1 MGIFSASHR
10 QLAKEAFACV
20 LRRITFRP
28 CNVSFQEKA
37 KGKILG
43 WLLRKSPFL
52 AKFFNKYFEVL
63 SWIFF
68 VLMMGSFAYGA
79 YGAYNFYIYG
89 SCNGPNSSG
98 FCVFDPAGSSN
109 KASTLDT
116 KCYLNK
122 PTEKDL
128 DFSKLDLK
136 DFPQRLNG
144 ASNNIIFVGCYAC
157 DYTRKAYPIIKNLLS
172 KYNSNF
178 TFVHFPVKAETTYLL
193 NYDYCVYKESPDKYW
208 QYQSTLFNLDKYLLI
223 DEPAIGNVLKELGFN
238 ADKIKKCVL
247 GSEAKSATAKRLD
260 EIGNVGIY
268 GTPTIWINGK
278 IFVGPKPER
287 VYRRALVK

>member
-1 MGIFSASHR
+1 MFCFIALIILSIMGIFSASHR

-79 YGAYNFYIYG
+79 Y
-89 SCNGPNSSG
+89 
-98 FCVFDPAGSSN
+98 
-109 KASTLDT
+109 
-116 KCYLNK
+116 
-122 PTEKDL
+122 E
-128 DFSKLDLK
+128 
-136 DFPQRLNG
+136 
-144 ASNNIIFVGCYAC
+144 
-157 DYTRKAYPIIKNLLS
+157 
-172 KYNSNF
+172 
-178 TFVHFPVKAETTYLL
+178 
-193 NYDYCVYKESPDKYW
+193 ESPDKYW

-238 ADKIKKCVL
+238 ADKIKKCV
-247 GSEAKSATAKRLD
+247 
-260 EIGNVGIY
+260 
-268 GTPTIWINGK
+268 
-278 IFVGPKPER
+278 
-287 VYRRALVK
+287 